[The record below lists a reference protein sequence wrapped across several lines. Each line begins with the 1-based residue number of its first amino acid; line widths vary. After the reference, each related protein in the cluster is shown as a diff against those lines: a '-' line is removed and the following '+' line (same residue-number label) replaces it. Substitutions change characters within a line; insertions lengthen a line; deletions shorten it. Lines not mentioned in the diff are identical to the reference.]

1 MNDVLMRNMF
11 KMVKSFIGEDQ
22 IKAIVED
29 VIKKVIE
36 YKNNIEID
44 PLNEEAE
51 AALLLYDVGGVIYSA
66 IVILDADTRIIR
78 FEKILSQN
86 QLIEKI
92 IENY

>member
-22 IKAIVED
+22 IRAIVED

-51 AALLLYDVGGVIYSA
+51 AALLLYDVRGVIYSA

-78 FEKILSQN
+78 YEKILSQN

>member
-1 MNDVLMRNMF
+1 MRNMF

-22 IKAIVED
+22 IRAIVED

-51 AALLLYDVGGVIYSA
+51 AALLLYDVRGVIYSA

-78 FEKILSQN
+78 YEKILSQN